1 MSAKTEAEL
10 ALQRKYEALRKKK
23 EEKARQQANKPKEDQ
38 QTKSSAGLPG
48 LQKAVHAPASKSEEV
63 APAKALTPHEKALQA
78 LKRSSKG
85 DAGKS
90 VRPAAPSKVAT
101 QQRGIPGTPAEAR
114 QPGPSSG
121 VIEDANK
128 PKLSPM
134 EAAKQALA
142 AKSKQSAS
150 AGARKL
156 PGVKRP
162 MVKRLMAPPASQA
175 AREDDAADNQA
186 AKRQRTSDGAGPSGR
201 EEQQAAPQEVCLFV
215 GDLPP
220 FFRSED
226 LEAVFS
232 QLARVTDARVMGSKL
247 FGFVTVESEAAAAY
261 ILETSDTLG
270 IFAGEGQP
278 LRVSRAHDGGSDWQ
292 RGTGGD
298 SAYHAHTPG
307 GQVDEGYNPYEH
319 PKVREARLAA
329 RSLADQIDLQQ
340 LPGMDCG
347 PPPERP
353 LVCYDDL

>member
-23 EEKARQQANKPKEDQ
+23 EEKARQQANKQKEEQ
-38 QTKSSAGLPG
+38 QTKSSAGLQGP
-48 LQKAVHAPASKSEEV
+48 QKAAHAPASTLVEA

-85 DAGKS
+85 DAGKTE
-90 VRPAAPSKVAT
+90 RPGAPSKVGI
-101 QQRGIPGTPAEAR
+101 QQKGLAGTPAEAR
-114 QPGPSSG
+114 QTGPASRT
-121 VIEDANK
+121 IEYANK

-162 MVKRLMAPPASQA
+162 MVKRPAAPPTQQA
-175 AREDDAADNQA
+175 AMEDDASDAQA

-226 LEAVFS
+226 LEAIFS

-261 ILETSDTLG
+261 ILETSDTQG
-270 IFAGEGQP
+270 IYAGEGQP
-278 LRVSRAHDGGSDWQ
+278 LRVSRAHDGASDWQ

-298 SAYHAHTPG
+298 TAYHGHTPG
-307 GQVDEGYNPYEH
+307 GHGDEGYNPYEH